1 MDCSLQD
8 SSVCGI
14 LHTRIMEWVVIPF
27 SRGSSQSRDWTHV
40 FCISCIGRHILYHW
54 EAQWQAY
61 SLPLGKPTGRHILYH
76 LGSPDQALGKNRTRY
91 SYNVIRSLF
100 SFSGLTWFSKSFLLE
115 TKKMNDSTL
124 TFYQWT
130 IPAERYY
137 KTSFSMVLEHA
148 PGFTFIGSLGYSVLI
163 CESIILTSGDKTC

>member
-8 SSVCGI
+8 SSLCGI
-14 LHTRIMEWVVIPF
+14 LHTRIMEWVAIPF
-27 SRGSSQSRDWTHV
+27 SRGSSQPRDWTHV
-40 FCISCIGRHILYHW
+40 FCISCIDRHILYHW
-54 EAQWQAY
+54 
-61 SLPLGKPTGRHILYH
+61 HH
-76 LGSPDQALGKNRTRY
+76 LGNPDQALGETRTRY

-115 TKKMNDSTL
+115 TKKMNDSRL

-163 CESIILTSGDKTC
+163 CEPIILTSGDKTC